1 MAMKAFFA
9 SAFRVTVALLGAALV
24 AGVIFEAYISSLGPI
39 ELYRA
44 VQAQG
49 CMLAVL
55 KAVPGVSDP
64 KSGWTENNGVFRAYV
79 EYRANEGAR
88 WQQPTQFVL
97 QPSSG
102 RTLYFQAILPGLVPV
117 GSSSPD
123 AHITNAVMAS
133 WKAQC
138 RVNANIVFE

>member
-1 MAMKAFFA
+1 MKAFFA
-9 SAFRVTVALLGAALV
+9 SAFRVTVAVLGVALV
-24 AGVIFEAYISSLGPI
+24 AGVGFEAYISSLSPI
-39 ELYRA
+39 KLYRA
-44 VQAQG
+44 VQAKG

-55 KAVPGVSDP
+55 KEAPGVSDP
-64 KSGWTENNGVFRAYV
+64 KSGWAESNGVIRAYV

-102 RTLYFQAILPGLVPV
+102 RTLYFQAMLPGLMPV
-117 GSSSPD
+117 GSSPD

-138 RVNANIVFE
+138 GVDANVFFV